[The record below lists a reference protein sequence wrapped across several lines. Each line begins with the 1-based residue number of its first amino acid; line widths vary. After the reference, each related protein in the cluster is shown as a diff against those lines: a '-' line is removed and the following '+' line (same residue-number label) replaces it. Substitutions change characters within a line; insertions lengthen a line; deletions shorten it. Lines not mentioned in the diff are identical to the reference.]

1 MEILVAIL
9 IIAVI
14 AAVAFAVIQGRRRP
28 SATGVDRRA
37 ASPSR
42 RAASAHPMADVVA
55 DHMQATGPQEIVAA
69 EQRMHARAQQVAAGL
84 HASNGSGAAAG
95 YSAPAADATY
105 GAPVAA
111 DAAYGTPP
119 AAAPAGSGRDG
130 EEQRLDGQIDSRD
143 TETVPD
149 GYDGRAYDGRRAEDG
164 SGRRGEER

>member
-1 MEILVAIL
+1 MELLVAIL

-119 AAAPAGSGRDG
+119 AGSGLDG
-130 EEQRLDGQIDSRD
+130 GEQRLDGQIDSRD